1 MEKHIRQARQGHR
14 EGVGAVLRTEED
26 VSEDAELPS
35 TRTLVRSTVISAI
48 VAIVLLVTTVL
59 PAEYGVDPTG
69 IGRTLGLT
77 QMGELKLELAREAA
91 LDARADSIAAGML
104 PADSAK

>member
-1 MEKHIRQARQGHR
+1 M
-14 EGVGAVLRTEED
+14 
-26 VSEDAELPS
+26 SEDAELPS